1 MMMREPIKNAL
12 KDTLDKV
19 LDNTGPV
26 KGEFFTDDEIPIPVG
41 LKLTDEEIK
50 TLEQLVEKK
59 GETISWFV
67 TKLVLKAIEKEND
80 RQAMCPAHQN
90 PGMINDMIL
99 DSIVFEDGEEQQLWP
114 IV

>member
-1 MMMREPIKNAL
+1 MMRQAIKDAL

-19 LDNTGPV
+19 LDNAGPV
-26 KGEFFTDDEIPIPVG
+26 RKGEFHDDEIPIPVG

-59 GETISWFV
+59 GETISRFV
-67 TKLVLKAIEKEND
+67 TKLVLKAIEKEKD

-90 PGMINDMIL
+90 PWTINNRVL
-99 DSIVFEDGEEQQLWP
+99 DSIVFKDGEEQQLWP